1 MSTDRTK
8 GEVWVFAEQ
17 EEGKLADIVFEL
29 LGKARELADK
39 LGVKV
44 GAALLGSGVESLAQ
58 PLFAG
63 GADVVHL
70 VDDPALKVFRNKAY
84 RVATVELVKECQP
97 QIFIFGATHMGR
109 DLAPAVASALKCG
122 LTADCTDL
130 QIGDYTDKKTGEE
143 FKNVLHQIRPAF
155 GGNIIATIV
164 NARNWPQMA
173 TVREGVMKPL
183 ERRATCD
190 VPRASC
196 DAPRASCDVPG
207 TMHEAQGTEHEA
219 RRTMH
224 VVRHDAHLD
233 GVEIPTEVVEI
244 VRKVSSVN
252 LKGAR
257 IIVAGGAG
265 VGSKVNFKLLHD
277 LAAALGGAVGGSRA
291 AVDLGY
297 CEHERQIGQTGVT
310 VRPALFISC
319 GISGAVQHL
328 AGMKDSAKII
338 AINTDKE
345 APIFKVAHYGIV
357 GDLNVVI
364 PKLIKAIKA
373 KG

>member
-1 MSTDRTK
+1 MKNTQ

-17 EEGKLADIVFEL
+17 EEGKLSEVPFEL
-29 LGKARELADK
+29 LGKARELADR

-44 GAALLGSGVESLAQ
+44 GAVLMGSGVEALAK
-58 PLFAG
+58 PLFEG

-84 RVATVELVKECQP
+84 RHAMVELVKEVNP
-97 QIFIFGATHMGR
+97 QIVIFGATHMGR
-109 DLAPAVASALKCG
+109 DLAPAVASALRCG

-130 QIGDYTDKKTGEE
+130 QIGDYVDKKTGEE
-143 FKNVLHQIRPAF
+143 FKDVLMQIRPAF

-183 ERRATCD
+183 ER
-190 VPRASC
+190 
-196 DAPRASCDVPG
+196 G
-207 TMHEAQGTEHEA
+207 TGNGERLA
-219 RRTMH
+219 RRSLGEGGGT
-224 VVRHDAHLD
+224 VVRHGAHLE
-233 GVEIPTEVVEI
+233 GVDIPVEVVEI

-257 IIVAGGAG
+257 IIVCGGAG
-265 VGSKVNFKLLHD
+265 VGSRENFKLLHD

-291 AVDLGY
+291 VVDLGY

-310 VRPALFISC
+310 VRPALMISC
-319 GISGAVQHL
+319 GVSGAVQHL
-328 AGMKDSAKII
+328 AGMQDSAKII
-338 AINTDKE
+338 AINTDKD
-345 APIFKVAHYGIV
+345 APIFQVAHYGIV

-364 PKLIKAIKA
+364 PKLIKAVKA

>member
-1 MSTDRTK
+1 MADRSK

-17 EEGKLADIVFEL
+17 EDGKLADIAFEL
-29 LGKARELADK
+29 LGKGRELADK
-39 LGVKV
+39 LGVKL
-44 GAALLGSGVESLAQ
+44 GAVLMGDEVEVLADAL
-58 PLFAG
+58 FRG

-70 VDDPALKVFRNKAY
+70 VEDRALAQYRGMAY
-84 RVATVELVKECQP
+84 RVAFVDLIKECAP
-97 QIFIFGATHMGR
+97 QIVIFGATHMGR
-109 DLAPAVASALKCG
+109 DLAPAVASALRCG

-143 FKNVLHQIRPAF
+143 FKNVLMQIRPAF

-164 NARNWPQMA
+164 NARHWPQMA
-173 TVREGVMKPL
+173 TVREGVMRPL
-183 ERRATCD
+183 D
-190 VPRASC
+190 ASEKGKRKSEKC
-196 DAPRASCDVPG
+196 
-207 TMHEAQGTEHEA
+207 E
-219 RRTMH
+219 
-224 VVRHDAHLD
+224 VVKHSSHLD

-252 LKGAR
+252 LKGSR
-257 IIVAGGAG
+257 VIVAGGAG
-265 VGSKVNFKLLHD
+265 VGSKENFALLHD

-310 VRPALFISC
+310 VRPALMISC

-328 AGMKDSAKII
+328 AGMQDSQKII
-338 AINTDKE
+338 AINTDKD

-357 GDLNVVI
+357 GDLNIVI
-364 PKLIKAIKA
+364 PKLIKAIRN

>member
-1 MSTDRTK
+1 MNMDRSK

-29 LGKARELADK
+29 LGKAHELADQ

-44 GAALLGSGVESLAQ
+44 GAALLGSFDATGASRLRDALA
-58 PLFAG
+58 AG

-70 VDDPALKVFRNKAY
+70 VDDPALGVFRNKAY
-84 RVATVELVKECQP
+84 RHAMVELVMECSP
-97 QIFIFGATHMGR
+97 QIVIFGATHMGR
-109 DLAPAVASALKCG
+109 DLAPAVASALRCG

-130 QIGDYTDKKTGEE
+130 RIGDFTDKKTGET
-143 FKNVLHQIRPAF
+143 FTNILHQIRPAF

-183 ERRATCD
+183 EKTAGKTAEL
-190 VPRASC
+190 VSHPS
-196 DAPRASCDVPG
+196 
-207 TMHEAQGTEHEA
+207 
-219 RRTMH
+219 
-224 VVRHDAHLD
+224 HLE
-233 GVEIPTEVVEI
+233 GVEIPTEVIKV

-265 VGSKVNFKLLHD
+265 VGSKENFAMLHD

-328 AGMKDSAKII
+328 AGMQDSAKII
-338 AINTDKE
+338 AINTDKD

-364 PKLIKAIKA
+364 PKLIKAVKN

>member
-1 MSTDRTK
+1 MAKNVK

-17 EEGKLADIVFEL
+17 EEGKLSDVPREL
-29 LGKARELADK
+29 LGKGRELADR
-39 LGVKV
+39 LGVRLGAV
-44 GAALLGSGVESLAQ
+44 LMGENVAALATE
-58 PLFAG
+58 LFEA

-70 VDDPALKVFRNKAY
+70 VEDAALKVFRGQPYRKAF
-84 RVATVELVKECQP
+84 VELIQKVEP
-97 QIFIFGATHMGR
+97 QIVIFGATHMGR
-109 DLAPAVASALKCG
+109 DLAPAVASELKCG

-130 QIGDYTDKKTGEE
+130 QIGSYTDRKAAPGAQAGEACAAKVVE
-143 FKNVLHQIRPAF
+143 NVLLQIRPAF

-164 NARNWPQMA
+164 NPYNWPQIA

-183 ERRATCD
+183 D
-190 VPRASC
+190 VQ
-196 DAPRASCDVPG
+196 PG
-207 TMHEAQGTEHEA
+207 
-219 RRTMH
+219 RT
-224 VVRHDAHLD
+224 
-233 GVEIPTEVVEI
+233 GEI
-244 VRKVSSVN
+244 VKHDFSAAGEEFPVEVLEIIRRQSSVN
-252 LKGAR
+252 LKGSR

-265 VGSKVNFKLLHD
+265 VGSKENFAQLHKL
-277 LAAALGGAVGGSRA
+277 AEALGGAVGASRA

-328 AGMKDSAKII
+328 AGMQDSAKII
-338 AINTDKE
+338 AINSDPD

-364 PKLIKAIKA
+364 PRMIKAIKE
-373 KG
+373 KGG

>member
-1 MSTDRTK
+1 MNREQ

-17 EEGKLADIVFEL
+17 EEGKLAEIAFEL

-44 GAALLGSGVESLAQ
+44 GAVLMGSGVEALAK
-58 PLFAG
+58 PLFEG
-63 GADVVHL
+63 GADIVHL

-84 RVATVELVKECQP
+84 RHAMVELVKECSP
-97 QIFIFGATHMGR
+97 QIVIFGATHMGR
-109 DLAPAVASALKCG
+109 DLGPAVASALRCG

-130 QIGDYTDKKTGEE
+130 QIGDFTDKKTGEE
-143 FKNVLHQIRPAF
+143 FHNVLHQIRPAF

-164 NARNWPQMA
+164 NARHWPQMA

-183 ERRATCD
+183 EKRS
-190 VPRASC
+190 AS
-196 DAPRASCDVPG
+196 G
-207 TMHEAQGTEHEA
+207 EAESFPLQEK
-219 RRTMH
+219 
-224 VVRHDAHLD
+224 VVRHSAHLD

-252 LKGAR
+252 LKGSR
-257 IIVAGGAG
+257 VIVAGGAG
-265 VGSKVNFKLLHD
+265 VGSKENFKLLFD

-310 VRPALFISC
+310 VRPALMISC

-328 AGMKDSAKII
+328 AGMQDSQKII
-338 AINTDKE
+338 AINTDKD

-364 PKLIKAIKA
+364 PKLIRAIRN

>member
-1 MSTDRTK
+1 MTTDRTK

-17 EEGKLADIVFEL
+17 EDGRLSDVPREL
-29 LGKARELADK
+29 LGKGRELADR
-39 LGVKV
+39 LGVSL
-44 GAALLGSGVESLAQ
+44 AAVLMGDGVEGLAGQ
-58 PLFAG
+58 LFEA
-63 GADVVHL
+63 GADKVHL
-70 VDDPALKVFRNKAY
+70 IEDPALKVFRGKAY
-84 RVATVELVKECQP
+84 RHAMVELIKECSP
-97 QIFIFGATHMGR
+97 QIVIFGATHMGR
-109 DLAPAVASALKCG
+109 DLAPAVASALRCG

-130 QIGDYTDKKTGEE
+130 QIGDYADNKKKGEDGSPTIV
-143 FKNVLHQIRPAF
+143 KNVLQQIRPAF

-164 NARNWPQMA
+164 NPYNWPQMA

-183 ERRATCD
+183 
-190 VPRASC
+190 
-196 DAPRASCDVPG
+196 APQPG
-207 TMHEAQGTEHEA
+207 
-219 RRTMH
+219 RTGEI
-224 VVRHDAHLD
+224 VRHDSRLA
-233 GVEIPTEVVEI
+233 GVDIPVEVVEI
-244 VRKVSSVN
+244 VRRHSTVN
-252 LKGAR
+252 LKGSR

-265 VGSKVNFKLLHD
+265 VGSKENFKLLHE
-277 LAAALGGAVGGSRA
+277 LADALGGAVGGSRA

-328 AGMKDSAKII
+328 AGMQDSAKII
-338 AINTDKE
+338 AINTDKD

-364 PKLIKAIKA
+364 PKLVKAIK

>member
-1 MSTDRTK
+1 MDRTK

-17 EEGKLADIVFEL
+17 EEGKLSEVPLEL

-39 LGVKV
+39 LGVQV
-44 GAALLGSGVESLAQ
+44 GAVLMGGGEGFDGEGAVATQ
-58 PLFAG
+58 LFEG

-70 VDDPALKVFRNKAY
+70 VDDPALKVYRNKAY
-84 RVATVELVKECQP
+84 RHALVELVKECWP

-109 DLAPAVASALKCG
+109 DLAPAVASALRCG

-130 QIGDYTDKKTGEE
+130 QIGDFTDKKTGEE

-164 NARNWPQMA
+164 NPRHWPQMA
-173 TVREGVMKPL
+173 TVREGVMRPL
-183 ERRATCD
+183 D
-190 VPRASC
+190 ASEKGKRESEKC
-196 DAPRASCDVPG
+196 A
-207 TMHEAQGTEHEA
+207 
-219 RRTMH
+219 
-224 VVRHDAHLD
+224 VVRHSSHLD
-233 GVEIPTEVVEI
+233 GVEIPVEVVEI
-244 VRKVSSVN
+244 VRRHASVN

-265 VGSKVNFKLLHD
+265 VGSKENFKLLHD

-310 VRPALFISC
+310 VRPALMISC

-328 AGMKDSAKII
+328 AGMQDSQKII
-338 AINTDKE
+338 AINTDKD

-364 PKLIKAIKA
+364 PKLIKAIKN

>member
-1 MSTDRTK
+1 MSDRSK
-8 GEVWVFAEQ
+8 GEVWIFAEQ
-17 EEGKLADIVFEL
+17 EEGKLADIAFEL

-44 GAALLGSGVESLAQ
+44 GAALLGEGVEPLAKD
-58 PLFAG
+58 LVAG

-84 RVATVELVKECQP
+84 RHAMVELVKECAP
-97 QIFIFGATHMGR
+97 QIVIFGATHMGR
-109 DLAPAVASALKCG
+109 DLAPAVASALRCG

-130 QIGDYTDKKTGEE
+130 QIGDFTDKKTGEE
-143 FKNVLHQIRPAF
+143 FKNVLKQIRPAF

-164 NARNWPQMA
+164 NPRHWPQMA

-183 ERRATCD
+183 DRREEGRGKREE
-190 VPRASC
+190 V
-196 DAPRASCDVPG
+196 
-207 TMHEAQGTEHEA
+207 
-219 RRTMH
+219 
-224 VVRHDAHLD
+224 VVRHASRLE
-233 GVEIPTEVVEI
+233 GVDIPVEVVEI
-244 VRKVSSVN
+244 VRKTSSVN
-252 LKGAR
+252 LKGSR

-265 VGSKVNFKLLHD
+265 VGSKENFKLLHE
-277 LAAALGGAVGGSRA
+277 LAATLGGAVGGSRA

-328 AGMKDSAKII
+328 AGMQDSAKII
-338 AINTDKE
+338 AINTDPE

-364 PKLIKAIKA
+364 PKLIKAIRN

>member
-1 MSTDRTK
+1 MNDRSN

-17 EEGKLADIVFEL
+17 EEGKLADIAFEL
-29 LGKARELADK
+29 LGKGRELADR
-39 LGVKV
+39 LGVKL
-44 GAALLGSGVESLAQ
+44 GAVLMGDKVATLAEAL
-58 PLFAG
+58 FRG

-70 VDDPALKVFRNKAY
+70 VEDAKLAQYRGKAY
-84 RVATVELVKECQP
+84 RHAFVELIRECAP
-97 QIFIFGATHMGR
+97 QIVIFGATHMGR
-109 DLAPAVASALKCG
+109 DLAPAVASALRCG

-143 FKNVLHQIRPAF
+143 FKNVLMQIRPAF

-173 TVREGVMKPL
+173 TVREGVMRPL
-183 ERRATCD
+183 ARE
-190 VPRASC
+190 
-196 DAPRASCDVPG
+196 
-207 TMHEAQGTEHEA
+207 QGTGNREQD
-219 RRTMH
+219 
-224 VVRHDAHLD
+224 VVKHSAKLEE
-233 GVEIPTEVVEI
+233 VEIPVEVVEI
-244 VRKVSSVN
+244 VRRHSSIN
-252 LKGAR
+252 LKGSR

-265 VGSKVNFKLLHD
+265 VGSKENFKLLHD
-277 LAAALGGAVGGSRA
+277 LANALGGAVGGSRA

-328 AGMKDSAKII
+328 AGMQDSQKII
-338 AINTDKE
+338 AINTDPE

-364 PKLIKAIKA
+364 PKLIKAIKE
-373 KG
+373 K

>member
-1 MSTDRTK
+1 MAFDRTK

-17 EEGKLADIVFEL
+17 EEGKLAEIGFEL

-44 GAALLGSGVESLAQ
+44 GAVLMGSGVESLAK
-58 PLFAG
+58 PLFEG

-70 VDDPALKVFRNKAY
+70 IDDPALKVFRNKAY
-84 RVATVELVKECQP
+84 RHALVELVKERQP
-97 QIFIFGATHMGR
+97 QIVIFGATHVGR
-109 DLAPAVASALKCG
+109 DLGPSVASALRCG

-130 QIGDYTDKKTGEE
+130 QIGDYTDKKTNEE
-143 FKNVLHQIRPAF
+143 FHNVLHQIRPAF

-164 NARNWPQMA
+164 NARHWPQMA
-173 TVREGVMKPL
+173 TVREGVMRPL
-183 ERRATCD
+183 ERMKNVECKMEN
-190 VPRASC
+190 
-196 DAPRASCDVPG
+196 G
-207 TMHEAQGTEHEA
+207 GI
-219 RRTMH
+219 
-224 VVRHDAHLD
+224 VRHSAKLD

-244 VRKVSSVN
+244 VRKVSTVN
-252 LKGAR
+252 LKGSR

-265 VGSKVNFKLLHD
+265 VGSKENFKLLHD

-310 VRPALFISC
+310 VRPALMISC

-328 AGMKDSAKII
+328 AGMQDSQKII
-338 AINTDKE
+338 AINTDKD

-364 PKLIKAIKA
+364 PKLIKAIKN
-373 KG
+373 K

>member
-1 MSTDRTK
+1 MERNK

-17 EEGKLADIVFEL
+17 EEGKLSEVPFEL
-29 LGKARELADK
+29 LGKGRELADR
-39 LGVKV
+39 LGVKL
-44 GAALLGSGVESLAQ
+44 AAVVMGEGVEALTA
-58 PLFAG
+58 PLFEA
-63 GADVVHL
+63 GADIVHL
-70 VDDPALKVFRNKAY
+70 VEDKELKVYRNKAY
-84 RVATVELVKECQP
+84 RHALVELVKECAP

-109 DLAPAVASALKCG
+109 DLAPAVASALRSG

-130 QIGDYTDKKTGEE
+130 QIGDYTDNRTKET
-143 FKNVLHQIRPAF
+143 FTDILQQIRPAF

-164 NARNWPQMA
+164 NPRNWPQMA

-183 ERRATCD
+183 ERQ
-190 VPRASC
+190 V
-196 DAPRASCDVPG
+196 G
-207 TMHEAQGTEHEA
+207 
-219 RRTMH
+219 RTGEI
-224 VVRHDAHLD
+224 VRHGAKLE
-233 GVEIPTEVVEI
+233 GVEIPVEVLEI

-252 LKGAR
+252 LKGSR

-265 VGSKVNFKLLHD
+265 VGSKENFKLLHE
-277 LAAALGGAVGGSRA
+277 LAAVLGGAVGASRA

-297 CEHERQIGQTGVT
+297 VEHERQIGQTGVT

-328 AGMKDSAKII
+328 AGMQDSAKII
-338 AINTDKE
+338 AINTDKD

-364 PKLIKAIKA
+364 PKMIKAIKA
-373 KG
+373 KGE

>member
-1 MSTDRTK
+1 MNTRS

-17 EEGKLADIVFEL
+17 EEGKLAEIAFEL

-44 GAALLGSGVESLAQ
+44 GAVLMGSGIEALAK

-63 GADVVHL
+63 GADIVHL
-70 VDDPALKVFRNKAY
+70 IDDPALKVFRNKAY
-84 RVATVELVKECQP
+84 RHALVELVKECSP
-97 QIFIFGATHMGR
+97 QIVIFGATHMGR
-109 DLAPAVASALKCG
+109 DLGPAVASALRCG

-164 NARNWPQMA
+164 NARHWPQMA

-183 ERRATCD
+183 VRNEGRGMGDEGA
-190 VPRASC
+190 
-196 DAPRASCDVPG
+196 
-207 TMHEAQGTEHEA
+207 
-219 RRTMH
+219 
-224 VVRHDAHLD
+224 VVKHGAHLD
-233 GVEIPTEVVEI
+233 GVEIPTEVLEI

-252 LKGAR
+252 LKGSR
-257 IIVAGGAG
+257 VIVAGGAG
-265 VGSKVNFKLLHD
+265 VGSKENFALLHD

-310 VRPALFISC
+310 VRPALMISC

-328 AGMKDSAKII
+328 AGMQDSQKII
-338 AINTDKE
+338 AINTDKD

-364 PKLIKAIKA
+364 PKLIKAIRN

>member
-1 MSTDRTK
+1 MTDRSK

-17 EEGKLADIVFEL
+17 EDGKLADISFEL
-29 LGKARELADK
+29 LGKGRELADK
-39 LGVKV
+39 LGVKLGAVLMGGTV
-44 GAALLGSGVESLAQ
+44 GSLADS
-58 PLFAG
+58 LFRG
-63 GADVVHL
+63 GADIVHL
-70 VDDPALKVFRNKAY
+70 VEDAKLAQYRGKAY
-84 RVATVELVKECQP
+84 RHAFVELIKECAP
-97 QIFIFGATHMGR
+97 QIVIFGATHMGR
-109 DLAPAVASALKCG
+109 DLAPAVASALRCG

-130 QIGDYTDKKTGEE
+130 QIGDYTDKKSGEV
-143 FKNVLHQIRPAF
+143 FKNILMQIRPAF

-173 TVREGVMKPL
+173 TVREGVMRPL
-183 ERRATCD
+183 AGEQGIG
-190 VPRASC
+190 SKG
-196 DAPRASCDVPG
+196 PG
-207 TMHEAQGTEHEA
+207 A
-219 RRTMH
+219 
-224 VVRHDAHLD
+224 VVRHSAKLD
-233 GVEIPTEVVEI
+233 DVEIPVEVVEI
-244 VRKVSSVN
+244 VRRHSSIN
-252 LKGAR
+252 LKGSR

-265 VGSKVNFKLLHD
+265 VGSKENFKLLHD

-328 AGMKDSAKII
+328 AGMQDSAKII
-338 AINTDKE
+338 AINTDPE

-364 PKLIKAIKA
+364 PKLLKAIKD
-373 KG
+373 K

>member
-1 MSTDRTK
+1 MTREQ

-17 EEGKLADIVFEL
+17 EEGRLAGIAFEL
-29 LGKARELADK
+29 LGKARELADR

-44 GAALLGSGVESLAQ
+44 GAVLMGAGVESLAK
-58 PLFAG
+58 PLFEG

-70 VDDPALKVFRNKAY
+70 IDDPALKVFRNKVY
-84 RVATVELVKECQP
+84 RHAMVELVKECQP
-97 QIFIFGATHMGR
+97 QIVIFGATHMGR
-109 DLAPAVASALKCG
+109 DLGPSVASALRCG

-130 QIGDYTDKKTGEE
+130 QIGDFTDKKTGEE
-143 FKNVLHQIRPAF
+143 FHNVLHQIRPAF

-164 NARNWPQMA
+164 NARHWPQMA
-173 TVREGVMKPL
+173 TVREGVMSPL
-183 ERRATCD
+183 PESEKGKVKSEKCA
-190 VPRASC
+190 
-196 DAPRASCDVPG
+196 
-207 TMHEAQGTEHEA
+207 
-219 RRTMH
+219 
-224 VVRHDAHLD
+224 VVKHDSRLA
-233 GVEIPTEVVEI
+233 GVEIPTEVLEI

-252 LKGAR
+252 LKGSR
-257 IIVAGGAG
+257 VIVTGGAG
-265 VGSKVNFKLLHD
+265 VGSKENFKLLYD

-310 VRPALFISC
+310 VRPALMISC
-319 GISGAVQHL
+319 GVSGAVQHL
-328 AGMKDSAKII
+328 AGMQDSQKII
-338 AINTDKE
+338 AINTDKD

-364 PKLIKAIKA
+364 PKLIKAIKS

>member
-1 MSTDRTK
+1 MDRTK

-17 EEGKLADIVFEL
+17 EEGKLAEIAFEL
-29 LGKARELADK
+29 LGKARELADR

-44 GAALLGSGVESLAQ
+44 GAVLMGSGVEALAK
-58 PLFAG
+58 PLFEG

-70 VDDPALKVFRNKAY
+70 IDDPALKVFRNKAY
-84 RVATVELVKECQP
+84 RHAMVELVKECAP
-97 QIFIFGATHMGR
+97 QIVIFGATHMGR
-109 DLAPAVASALKCG
+109 DLGPSVASALRCG

-143 FKNVLHQIRPAF
+143 FKNILQQIRPAF

-164 NARNWPQMA
+164 NPRHWPQMA

-183 ERRATCD
+183 DRSELKHSNTQTLKH
-190 VPRASC
+190 S
-196 DAPRASCDVPG
+196 
-207 TMHEAQGTEHEA
+207 A
-219 RRTMH
+219 R
-224 VVRHDAHLD
+224 LE

-252 LKGAR
+252 LKGSR

-265 VGSKVNFKLLHD
+265 VGSKENFRLLHD

-310 VRPALFISC
+310 VRPALMISC

-328 AGMKDSAKII
+328 AGMQDSQKII
-338 AINTDKE
+338 AINTDKD

-364 PKLIKAIKA
+364 PKLIRAIRN